1 MVIRMKITEDCINHN
16 AMKLIDE
23 SNLPWE
29 MCEANDDADH
39 QRLISMG
46 YNSGVLDMAKVMKE
60 VLKQ

>member
-1 MVIRMKITEDCINHN
+1 MKITEDCINHN
-16 AMKLIDE
+16 AMKLINE

-29 MCEANDDADH
+29 MYEANDNADH

-60 VLKQ
+60 VLKS

>member
-1 MVIRMKITEDCINHN
+1 MKITEDCINHN
-16 AMKLIDE
+16 AMKLINE

-29 MCEANDDADH
+29 MYEANDNADH

>member
-1 MVIRMKITEDCINHN
+1 MKITEDCINHN
-16 AMKLIDE
+16 AMKLIDD

-29 MCEANDDADH
+29 MYEANDDADH

>member
-1 MVIRMKITEDCINHN
+1 MKITEDCINHN

-29 MCEANDDADH
+29 MYEANDDADH

-46 YNSGVLDMAKVMKE
+46 YNSGVLDMAKAMKE

>member
-1 MVIRMKITEDCINHN
+1 MKITEDCINHN

-29 MCEANDDADH
+29 MYEANDNADH

-60 VLKQ
+60 VLKL

>member
-1 MVIRMKITEDCINHN
+1 
-16 AMKLIDE
+16 MKLIDE

-29 MCEANDDADH
+29 MYEANDDADH

>member
-1 MVIRMKITEDCINHN
+1 MKITEDCINHN

-29 MCEANDDADH
+29 MYEANDDADH

-46 YNSGVLDMAKVMKE
+46 YNSGVMDMAKVMKE
-60 VLKQ
+60 VLKA

>member
-1 MVIRMKITEDCINHN
+1 MKITDNCINHN
-16 AMKLIDE
+16 AMMLIED
-23 SNLPWE
+23 NNMPWE
-29 MCEANDDADH
+29 MYEADDNADH

>member
-1 MVIRMKITEDCINHN
+1 MKITEDCINHN

-29 MCEANDDADH
+29 MYEANDDADH